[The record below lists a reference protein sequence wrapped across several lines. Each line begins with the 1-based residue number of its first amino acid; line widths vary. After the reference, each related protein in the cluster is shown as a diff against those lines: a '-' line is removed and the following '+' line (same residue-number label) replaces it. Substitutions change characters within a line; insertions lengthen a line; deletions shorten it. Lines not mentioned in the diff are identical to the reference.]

1 VRVRCTVASVNAV
14 DSLVHADE
22 SESEHGRASNMSRS
36 RIARRIALSSGIL
49 VCAASAFPL
58 ASPAAT
64 VTQTGV
70 PSVSTG
76 GVSAHGSAVRLRG
89 SINPR
94 GEATTYYFQYGPT
107 VAYGAQTPSASLPAG
122 TVAVKVTQ
130 TATGLRSGY
139 HYRLVATNASGTKEG
154 RDHTYTA
161 KTKTKIKKKKSK
173 FELPKTFQP
182 TPLGGVFIL
191 SGTLTGTGNANRA
204 IVLQASPY
212 PYSAPFAN
220 VGNPIA
226 TNAAGHFSFRVAKLS
241 VNTKFRVATVGSP
254 PLYSPVVP
262 EQVAVRVTLKAS
274 SSKRTGLARLYGTV
288 TPAQVGARVFLQ
300 FEKTTHTEKGATREK
315 PTKLER
321 PGKGES
327 ERSEE
332 RGEEPKFAT
341 KFSTVVKRA
350 TKTLARFSVV
360 VSIRDA
366 GHYRAFV
373 EVRSGPL
380 ASGHSASILVSAATP
395 KKHKHRAG

>member
-1 VRVRCTVASVNAV
+1 VASATTVKPT
-14 DSLVHADE
+14 
-22 SESEHGRASNMSRS
+22 G
-36 RIARRIALSSGIL
+36 
-49 VCAASAFPL
+49 
-58 ASPAAT
+58 SPSPIGPPA
-64 VTQTGV
+64 
-70 PSVSTG
+70 VSTG
-76 GVSAHGSAVRLRG
+76 GVSVHGSAVRLRG

-122 TVAVKVTQ
+122 TVPVKVTE
-130 TATGLRSGY
+130 TATGLQPGY
-139 HYRLVATNASGTKEG
+139 HYRLVATNGSGTKEG

-161 KTKTKIKKKKSK
+161 KTKTKTKKKKSK

-191 SGTLTGTGNANRA
+191 SGTLTGTGNADRA

-212 PYSAPFAN
+212 PYSAPFVD

-226 TNAAGHFSFRVAKLS
+226 TNAAGHFSFRVANLS
-241 VNTKFRVATVGSP
+241 VNTKFRVATVATVGTP
-254 PLYSPVVP
+254 PLYSLVVP

-288 TPAQVGARVFLQ
+288 TPAEVGARVFLQ
-300 FEKTTHTEKGATREK
+300 FEKTTHTEKGAGREK
-315 PTKLER
+315 PTKPER

-332 RGEEPKFAT
+332 RAEAPKFAT

-350 TKTLARFSVV
+350 TKTIARFSVV

-373 EVRSGPL
+373 EVRSGPVS
-380 ASGHSASILVSAATP
+380 SGHSPSILVSAATP
-395 KKHKHRAG
+395 KKRNHK